1 MKVLKKLL
9 NFLMIKLKIEEST
22 FFINNRINEY
32 LTRQSKPEPRK
43 ERTRAT
49 KIRRKTTG
57 AKMLTFS
64 PEDTQHLQEE
74 LTPLE
79 EAIDNA
85 FMFGSNLQYSLMAWK
100 TIQAMQA
107 QTDEALSER
116 YQTPQTLEAAKLVQQ
131 QNIQSFLLVS
141 AMKQD
146 IENVSA

>member
-1 MKVLKKLL
+1 MV
-9 NFLMIKLKIEEST
+9 KLKIEESN

-32 LTRQSKPEPRK
+32 LTRQSIAEPKRDQAK
-43 ERTRAT
+43 Q
-49 KIRRKTTG
+49 RKTKSKKAG

-64 PEDTQHLQEE
+64 PEELQQQQD

-79 EAIDNA
+79 RAIDDA

-100 TIQAMQA
+100 TIQVMQT
-107 QTDEALSER
+107 QTDEALGEK
-116 YQTPQTLEAAKLVQQ
+116 YQTPQTLEAAKLVRQ

-146 IENVSA
+146 LEDVSA

>member
-1 MKVLKKLL
+1 MKILKKLL
-9 NFLMIKLKIEEST
+9 NFLMIKLKTEKSN

-32 LTRQSKPEPRK
+32 LTRQSIAEPK
-43 ERTRAT
+43 KDQA
-49 KIRRKTTG
+49 KQRKTQPKKAG

-64 PEDTQHLQEE
+64 PEDFEQLQQD

-79 EAIDNA
+79 RAIDDA

-100 TIQAMQA
+100 TIQAMQT
-107 QTDEALSER
+107 QTDEALSEK
-116 YQTPQTLEAAKLVQQ
+116 YQTTETLEAAKLVFQ

-146 IENVSA
+146 LENVSA

>member
-1 MKVLKKLL
+1 MKIFKRLL
-9 NFLMIKLKIEEST
+9 SFLMIKLKIEESN

-32 LTRQSKPEPRK
+32 FVRQSKPEPRTGQVK
-43 ERTRAT
+43 PTRA
-49 KIRRKTTG
+49 RRKSTG
-57 AKMLTFS
+57 VKMLTFS
-64 PEDTQHLQEE
+64 PEDFQQLQEE

-79 EAIDNA
+79 KATDNA

-107 QTDEALSER
+107 QTDEVLSER

-146 IENVSA
+146 LENVSA